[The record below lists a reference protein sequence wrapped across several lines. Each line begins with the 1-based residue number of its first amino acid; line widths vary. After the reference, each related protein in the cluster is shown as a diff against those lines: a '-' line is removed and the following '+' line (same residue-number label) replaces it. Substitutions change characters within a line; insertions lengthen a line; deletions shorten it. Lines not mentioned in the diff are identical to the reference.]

1 MTAAHD
7 ITDPELGT
15 ITCRVTGA
23 EADPRDVDALAE
35 FVAQLDEDMGAMRA
49 TRALAVQALVA
60 LTDEAGDMRKTRHLV
75 GAEHTVRLTM
85 PSGVDYDRGLLR
97 HAWQS
102 APKVWRDRLLRV
114 GSVEVQAREWKKWRD
129 AASSDPEFV
138 AVRNAIKAAERETTR
153 GPSVRV
159 ERRDTK

>member
-7 ITDPELGT
+7 ITNHEIGT

-23 EADPRDVDALAE
+23 EADPRDVDELAE
-35 FVAQLDEDMGAMRA
+35 LVAQLKEDKASIEA
-49 TRALAVQALVA
+49 TIALAVQALVA
-60 LTDEAGDMRKTRHLV
+60 LTAEAGDTRKTRHLA

-85 PSGVDYDRGLLR
+85 PSGIDYDRGMLR

-102 APKVWRDRLLRV
+102 APKAWRDRLLRV

-138 AVRNAIKAAERETTR
+138 AVRDAIKAAERETTR
-153 GPSVRV
+153 APSVKV
-159 ERRDTK
+159 ERRDAK